1 MELVAIRGADSLLSE
16 DPSLP
21 AAVGFLVRPELQT
34 IWEISLAA
42 ATAGG
47 YWEAPTEQ
55 PSEAEMAALLEQFP
69 HREHPSIETLRRAR
83 LLTESQILLE

>member
-1 MELVAIRGADSLLSE
+1 MELVAVRGDDSLLSE

-21 AAVGFLVRPELQT
+21 AAVGFLVMPNHEI

-55 PSEAEMAALLEQFP
+55 PSQAEMTALLEQFP
-69 HREHPSIETLRRAR
+69 HQDHPSIETLRRTR
-83 LLTESQILLE
+83 LLSES

>member
-1 MELVAIRGADSLLSE
+1 MELVAVRGDDSLLSE
-16 DPSLP
+16 DPSSP
-21 AAVGFLVRPELQT
+21 NAVGFLVMPGIEL

-55 PSEAEMAALLEQFP
+55 PTQVEMTALLEQFP
-69 HREHPSIETLRRAR
+69 HREHPSIETLRRTE
-83 LLTESQILLE
+83 LLQESTILLE